1 MNRMPAD
8 LVLEPLDER
17 FSVCKVTD
25 YSGISAGQR
34 YCFTGST
41 DTENSLVCRTEDVP
55 DNTTA
60 REDGWRC
67 FRIRGELA
75 FYLTGIL
82 AGIAGILAEH
92 DISIPADLEASAI
105 RDAIAGLEAEPDRD
119 APVVGWTEY
128 AAFYEELRGLV
139 KAYDQIT
146 P

>member
-8 LVLEPLDER
+8 LVLEQLDER

-92 DISIPADLEASAI
+92 DISIFAVSTYNTDYVFI
-105 RDAIAGLEAEPDRD
+105 K
-119 APVVGWTEY
+119 
-128 AAFYEELRGLV
+128 EELFE
-139 KAYDQIT
+139 KALDVLRQEGYT
-146 P
+146 TGE

>member
-92 DISIPADLEASAI
+92 DISIFAVSTYNTDNVFI
-105 RDAIAGLEAEPDRD
+105 K
-119 APVVGWTEY
+119 
-128 AAFYEELRGLV
+128 EELFE
-139 KAYDQIT
+139 KALDVLRQEGYT
-146 P
+146 TGE

>member
-1 MNRMPAD
+1 MMNRMPAD

-92 DISIPADLEASAI
+92 DISIFAVSTYNTDNVFI
-105 RDAIAGLEAEPDRD
+105 K
-119 APVVGWTEY
+119 
-128 AAFYEELRGLV
+128 EELFE
-139 KAYDQIT
+139 KALDVLRQEGYT
-146 P
+146 TGE

>member
-1 MNRMPAD
+1 MMNRMPAD

-92 DISIPADLEASAI
+92 DISIFAVSTYNTDYVFI
-105 RDAIAGLEAEPDRD
+105 K
-119 APVVGWTEY
+119 
-128 AAFYEELRGLV
+128 EELFE
-139 KAYDQIT
+139 KALDVLRQEGYT
-146 P
+146 TGE

>member
-75 FYLTGIL
+75 FSLTGIL

-92 DISIPADLEASAI
+92 DISIFAVSTYNTDYVFIKEKLFEKAL
-105 RDAIAGLEAEPDRD
+105 D
-119 APVVGWTEY
+119 V
-128 AAFYEELRGLV
+128 LRQEG
-139 KAYDQIT
+139 YT
-146 P
+146 TGE

>member
-8 LVLEPLDER
+8 LVLEQLDER

-75 FYLTGIL
+75 FSLTGIL

-92 DISIPADLEASAI
+92 DISIFAVSTYNTDYVFI
-105 RDAIAGLEAEPDRD
+105 K
-119 APVVGWTEY
+119 
-128 AAFYEELRGLV
+128 EELFE
-139 KAYDQIT
+139 KALDVLRQEGYT
-146 P
+146 TGE

>member
-1 MNRMPAD
+1 MLR
-8 LVLEPLDER
+8 
-17 FSVCKVTD
+17 KK
-25 YSGISAGQR
+25 Q
-34 YCFTGST
+34 
-41 DTENSLVCRTEDVP
+41 
-55 DNTTA
+55 
-60 REDGWRC
+60 
-67 FRIRGELA
+67 IRGIAILCFA
-75 FYLTGIL
+75 VIL
-82 AGIAGILAEH
+82 AGVISACTGGPADRKLSELDDEALVQYLAEH

>member
-75 FYLTGIL
+75 FYLTGIF

-92 DISIPADLEASAI
+92 DISIFAVSTYNTDNVFI
-105 RDAIAGLEAEPDRD
+105 K
-119 APVVGWTEY
+119 
-128 AAFYEELRGLV
+128 EELFE
-139 KAYDQIT
+139 KALDVLRQEGYT
-146 P
+146 TGE

>member
-8 LVLEPLDER
+8 LVLEQLDER

-75 FYLTGIL
+75 FSLTGIL

-92 DISIPADLEASAI
+92 HISIFAVSTYNTDYVFI
-105 RDAIAGLEAEPDRD
+105 K
-119 APVVGWTEY
+119 
-128 AAFYEELRGLV
+128 EELFE
-139 KAYDQIT
+139 KALDVLRQEGYT
-146 P
+146 TGE

>member
-1 MNRMPAD
+1 MNRTSAE
-8 LVLEPLDER
+8 LVLEPLTER

-92 DISIPADLEASAI
+92 DISIFAVSTYNTDYVFI
-105 RDAIAGLEAEPDRD
+105 K
-119 APVVGWTEY
+119 
-128 AAFYEELRGLV
+128 EELFE
-139 KAYDQIT
+139 KALDVLRQEGFT
-146 P
+146 TGE

>member
-92 DISIPADLEASAI
+92 DISIFAVSTYNTDYVFI
-105 RDAIAGLEAEPDRD
+105 K
-119 APVVGWTEY
+119 
-128 AAFYEELRGLV
+128 EELFE
-139 KAYDQIT
+139 KALDVLRQEGYT
-146 P
+146 TGE

>member
-92 DISIPADLEASAI
+92 DISIFAVSTYNTDYVFIKEKLFEKAL
-105 RDAIAGLEAEPDRD
+105 D
-119 APVVGWTEY
+119 V
-128 AAFYEELRGLV
+128 LRQEG
-139 KAYDQIT
+139 YT
-146 P
+146 TGE

>member
-8 LVLEPLDER
+8 LVLEPLDAR

-92 DISIPADLEASAI
+92 DISIFAVSTYNTDNVFIKEKLFEKAL
-105 RDAIAGLEAEPDRD
+105 D
-119 APVVGWTEY
+119 V
-128 AAFYEELRGLV
+128 LRQEG
-139 KAYDQIT
+139 YT
-146 P
+146 TGE